1 MGSSVSKAWKKVT
14 GSVGGSSS
22 EKKATASEKK
32 ATATSDSSV
41 GAGAAEAEKAEK
53 AEVNEFGGVL
63 SKGKKAN
70 RGTELGGGN
79 RTFGSDTLG

>member
-14 GSVGGSSS
+14 GSGGGSSS
-22 EKKATASEKK
+22 EKKATVVQ
-32 ATATSDSSV
+32 DSSV
-41 GAGAAEAEKAEK
+41 GASAAEAEAEAEKAE
-53 AEVNEFGGVL
+53 VSEFGGVL
-63 SKGKKAN
+63 SKGKKAK

>member
-14 GSVGGSSS
+14 GSGGGSS
-22 EKKATASEKK
+22 SEKK

-41 GAGAAEAEKAEK
+41 GASAAEVEK
-53 AEVNEFGGVL
+53 AEVREFGGVL
-63 SKGKKAN
+63 SKGKKAK

>member
-14 GSVGGSSS
+14 GSGDGSS
-22 EKKATASEKK
+22 SEKK
-32 ATATSDSSV
+32 ATATSDSSA
-41 GAGAAEAEKAEK
+41 GAGAAEAEKAE
-53 AEVNEFGGVL
+53 VSEFGGVL
-63 SKGKKAN
+63 SKGKKAK

>member
-14 GSVGGSSS
+14 GSGGGSSS
-22 EKKATASEKK
+22 EKKATAVQ
-32 ATATSDSSV
+32 DSSV
-41 GAGAAEAEKAEK
+41 GAAGSAEAEKAE
-53 AEVNEFGGVL
+53 VSEFGGVL
-63 SKGKKAN
+63 SKGKKAK